1 MCCHVSLD
9 CILERNE
16 LYKDCFLKLY
26 HNDEYRIQLGIK
38 NSSKLGF
45 VFHSP
50 FTIFANKFAIIDC
63 NSAGE
68 KKLLFAHLLN
78 YRKVLRR

>member
-1 MCCHVSLD
+1 MLFNF
-9 CILERNE
+9 II
-16 LYKDCFLKLY
+16 
-26 HNDEYRIQLGIK
+26 NDEYRMRLGRK

-50 FTIFANKFAIIDC
+50 FTIFANKFAIVDC
-63 NSAGE
+63 DYAGK
-68 KKLLFAHLLN
+68 KKLLLAHLLN